1 MADGSNSTC
10 LHSPHPDFPMHAK
23 PPNEFPT
30 DHQALTENARMKFI
44 FPLRSTPESPVRTG
58 IFPRFSLPGFTCWM
72 ITGILVSGVG
82 GAGQVL
88 AEPLM
93 RVVTDDASG
102 QAVIQEGDTNVL
114 QYHHQT
120 VQPPPGVLAKITADN
135 QKYAQPRSDYIH
147 PLYGPS
153 GEELTLDWAVDHP
166 HHRGIYWAWPEV
178 MLGDQTGDLHAL
190 QRVFARPVGKLTT
203 SNGDE
208 AATLEAES
216 DWMWE
221 DKTPIVHEK
230 IRIRAEKAGS
240 NGRRIDLTLTLVA
253 VVDGVSIARRGTN
266 MYGGLNTRL
275 APAKALAITHHADA
289 EDVTPRMAWH
299 GVSGTWGAATRPASL
314 TIFEKSAN
322 PGYPA
327 DHIEF
332 PELAW
337 LQPTFPKA
345 GLRHALKKGEP
356 LVLQYR
362 YVIRSGEA
370 MTEKDL
376 REEWRIFND
385 TQPVPKP

>member
-1 MADGSNSTC
+1 
-10 LHSPHPDFPMHAK
+10 
-23 PPNEFPT
+23 
-30 DHQALTENARMKFI
+30 
-44 FPLRSTPESPVRTG
+44 
-58 IFPRFSLPGFTCWM
+58 M
-72 ITGILVSGVG
+72 ITGIMMAGLGGLEHGV
-82 GAGQVL
+82 

-93 RVVTDDASG
+93 HVVRDAPSG
-102 QAVIQEGDTNVL
+102 QILIREGDTNVL
-114 QYHHQT
+114 QYNHQT
-120 VQPPPGVLAKITADN
+120 VPPPPGVLAKIAPDN
-135 QKYAQPRSDYIH
+135 QKYARARSDYIH

-190 QRVFARPVGKLTT
+190 QRVFARPVGQLTT
-203 SNGDE
+203 SNGDA
-208 AATLEAES
+208 AATIEAEN

-230 IRIRAEKAGS
+230 IKIRAEKAVS
-240 NGRRIDLTLTLVA
+240 NRRWIDLTITLTA
-253 VVDGVSIARRGTN
+253 VVDGVTIARRGTN
-266 MYGGLNTRL
+266 NYGGLNTRL
-275 APAKALAITHHADA
+275 APAKALVITHHADA
-289 EDVTPRMAWH
+289 DGVTPRMAWH
-299 GVSGTWGAATRPASL
+299 RATGTWGSATRAASV

-337 LQPTFPKA
+337 LQPAFPQA

-362 YVIRSGEA
+362 YVIRGGEPPD
-370 MTEKDL
+370 EKGM
-376 REEWRIFND
+376 REDWRIFNN
-385 TQPVPKP
+385 P